1 MRVIIMILLLADLCV
16 HDLTNLSGEEHGI
29 TPRDKHDNAEVLNV
43 CYKRVTRTSERRTP
57 PTLRTSPISIY
68 NGSTQRYSITLK

>member
-29 TPRDKHDNAEVLNV
+29 TPRDKHDNAEVLMFVVDNASLNARASA
-43 CYKRVTRTSERRTP
+43 YFE
-57 PTLRTSPISIY
+57 TLFANDGLSRGDSHCLS
-68 NGSTQRYSITLK
+68 